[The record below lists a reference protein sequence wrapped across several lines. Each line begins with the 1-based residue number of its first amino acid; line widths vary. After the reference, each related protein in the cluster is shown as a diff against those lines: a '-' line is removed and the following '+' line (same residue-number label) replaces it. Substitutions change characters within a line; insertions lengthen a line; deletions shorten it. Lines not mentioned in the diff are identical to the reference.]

1 MMSKKRILPS
11 IGLEGTKEEL
21 LEFLSDFEIN
31 KIAISFV
38 GDRMVLT
45 TSVPV
50 DINLMDIF
58 EQAYGISNENKLDLN
73 LVESSFDLLTNP
85 KFTVTKRKDWMI
97 STPFVLNNAIII
109 RQKIKP
115 TPVLE
120 DNPKP
125 QLYRRNVAS
134 RDSLSVRND
143 SLR

>member
-45 TSVPV
+45 TSVQV

-58 EQAYGISNENKLDLN
+58 EQAYGISNENKL
-73 LVESSFDLLTNP
+73 
-85 KFTVTKRKDWMI
+85 
-97 STPFVLNNAIII
+97 
-109 RQKIKP
+109 
-115 TPVLE
+115 
-120 DNPKP
+120 
-125 QLYRRNVAS
+125 
-134 RDSLSVRND
+134 
-143 SLR
+143 